1 MARNEPPRHAMQ
13 YPQPTTAGL
22 YGSLRRPATRQYRQ
36 RCDALPG
43 EMCEHR
49 MMAPAATDHPESE
62 GGVNRMSMT
71 HSLNNAMMPPPMP
84 SLMLPPL
91 HPTTT
96 THAAP
101 PVGILRN
108 RCVPSFTGFHI
119 FRVVNRI
126 KADTAADSLN
136 KFESASSSLSCS
148 ASRDSPASSIVHSPS
163 ISSST
168 SGPMMAMSMS
178 GTLPHP
184 TTHYNPNQVF
194 SSSTQ

>member
-22 YGSLRRPATRQYRQ
+22 YGSLRRPTTTRQYGQ

-62 GGVNRMSMT
+62 GGVTRMSMT

-84 SLMLPPL
+84 SLMLPQL

-96 THAAP
+96 TA

-119 FRVVNRI
+119 FRMVD
-126 KADTAADSLN
+126 K
-136 KFESASSSLSCS
+136 
-148 ASRDSPASSIVHSPS
+148 
-163 ISSST
+163 
-168 SGPMMAMSMS
+168 
-178 GTLPHP
+178 
-184 TTHYNPNQVF
+184 
-194 SSSTQ
+194 